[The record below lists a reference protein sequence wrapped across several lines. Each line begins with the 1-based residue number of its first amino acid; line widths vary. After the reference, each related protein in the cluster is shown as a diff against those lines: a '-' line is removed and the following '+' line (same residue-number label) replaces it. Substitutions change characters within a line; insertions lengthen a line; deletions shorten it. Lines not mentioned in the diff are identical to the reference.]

1 MANFAYQAIAPNG
14 RQTRGE
20 IDAPTRAHAVAQ
32 IRRLGVM
39 PVDVIERPASAV
51 AAPTRRQRIGGK
63 ARAAVTKTFGE
74 LATLLGAGLP
84 LDRAVALT
92 IENIGHAG
100 VRAEFVRLLGAI
112 KQGQPLSSAM
122 AEAPALFPPMAQAM
136 AEAGEANG
144 ALGPALGRL
153 AAAMQQAD
161 DLRALITTAMIYPV
175 ILVVIA
181 VSVILMMLLFVV
193 PQFDALFVGAG
204 TALPPESRFVLDLS
218 RGLRTQG
225 WLILGLAIGVGGVVW
240 ASLRQPAA
248 RAWRDRIVLRLPQLG
263 TLVQHIETARFA
275 LTLGALV
282 DGGVT
287 LPSALV
293 VAQRTISN
301 VVMARAV
308 SSVASSVKQ
317 GGGLTAPL
325 AETGVFPRIALGF
338 LRTGEEISQLALML
352 DRLSDVL
359 DRDVKIRL
367 QRIIGVVTPLITI
380 ILGAAVAAII
390 AAIMSAILGFNDVA
404 VS

>member
-39 PVDVIERPASAV
+39 PVDVSERPSSAV
-51 AAPTRRQRIGGK
+51 AVTTQRQRISGK
-63 ARAAVTKTFGE
+63 ARMAVTKTFGE
-74 LATLLGAGLP
+74 LATLLGAGLQ

-100 VRAEFVRLLGAI
+100 VRAEFVRLLAAI

-122 AEAPALFPPMAQAM
+122 ADAPALFPPMAQAM

-153 AAAMQQAD
+153 AGAMQQAD

-175 ILVVIA
+175 ILIVIA

-218 RGLRTQG
+218 RGLRAQG
-225 WLILGLAIGVGGVVW
+225 WLILGGAIGAGAIIW
-240 ASLRQPAA
+240 ASFQQRAA

-275 LTLGALV
+275 RTLGALV

-287 LPSALV
+287 LPSALA
-293 VAQRTISN
+293 VAQRTITNS
-301 VVMARAV
+301 VMARAV
-308 SSVASSVKQ
+308 SDVASSVKQ
-317 GGGLTAPL
+317 GGGLTTPL